1 MSFFDQEWFAGIS
14 RPSRY
19 LGNEINQIKK
29 EREQIEVS
37 IALAFPDIYEVGM
50 SHLGLKILYHL
61 LNNQEWIAAERVF
74 CPWTDL
80 EQELRQ
86 RRIPLKSIES
96 GQALSDFDIIGF
108 SLQHELCY
116 SNVLTMLDLSCIPFL
131 ARDRN
136 ESHPLV
142 IAGGPACY
150 NPEPMA
156 DFFDA
161 MVIGD
166 GEETALQICQ
176 CIRKFKSH
184 GKIIKEEILRAFAA
198 IQGIYV
204 PKFFKTHY
212 DATGRVERIEPLLNH
227 HQEIKKAVITD
238 LDTYSFPTAPIVPF
252 TELIHDRLV
261 IEIARGC
268 TRGCRFCQAG
278 MIYRPVRERHPDSI
292 LKIASEALRLTGF
305 DEVSLLSLSSGDYN
319 CIGPLI
325 KTLMDQNSK
334 ERIAISLPSLRIDSL
349 DPGWFE
355 QIKRVRKTG
364 FTLAPEAGNDRL
376 RRVINKNLTQPEI
389 IQTAQEVYKAGWK
402 LIKLYFMV
410 GLPTEEDRDLFDIA
424 ALVKE
429 ITALTR
435 SQIKKPSLH
444 ISISTFVPKSHTPFM
459 WEPQLSIEESE
470 RRIRLVQEKL
480 MKTKV
485 QVKWNDQAMSWLEG
499 IFSRGDRR
507 LSRVLV
513 LAWRKGARFDAWR
526 EFFYHT
532 IWKDALHDAGVDP
545 DFYLKRIRSKDEC
558 LPWDHIQTGVHK
570 NYFKEEYAKAI
581 SETATVDCR
590 LECHHCG
597 VCDHQIIKPKY
608 VEKTL
613 RVVEKIDTDSE
624 FDAFQ
629 PKKYRLVFSKRGD
642 LRYLSHLELGRLF
655 GRVFKRAGLRMIFS
669 QGYHPLPKIS
679 FYSAL
684 PVGIES
690 LQETIDIQI
699 HDHLH
704 LSEDRLKETINRQ
717 MPAGIAVQAVTDIT
731 RELKSLKL
739 QETEYVIRH
748 KELLWNPA
756 HLERFLAAQEY
767 SITKNG
773 KNGAQII
780 NARPLVKDIF
790 LASPDSIRLCLKH
803 SSASELKASEMI
815 AGIFNLSETVRN
827 ELKIIKI
834 KQVIG

>member
-1 MSFFDQEWFAGIS
+1 MSFFDQEWFTGIS

-29 EREQIEVS
+29 DRNQIEVS

-61 LNNQEWIAAERVF
+61 LNNQEWIGAERVF
-74 CPWTDL
+74 CPWIDL

-86 RRIPLKSIES
+86 RKIPLKSIES
-96 GQALSDFDIIGF
+96 NQPLSDFDIIGF

-116 SNVLTMLDLSCIPFL
+116 SNVLTMLDLGRIPFL
-131 ARDRN
+131 AKDRN
-136 ESHPLV
+136 ESNPLV

-156 DFFDA
+156 DIFDA

-166 GEETALQICQ
+166 GEETALEICK
-176 CIRKFKSH
+176 CIRKFRSH
-184 GKIIKEEILRAFAA
+184 GKINKEEILRAFAA

-212 DATGRVERIEPLLNH
+212 DATGRIEKNEPLLNH

-238 LDTYSFPTAPIVPF
+238 LDQYSFPTAPIVPF

-278 MIYRPVRERHPDSI
+278 MIYRPVRERNPQSV
-292 LKIASEALRLTGF
+292 LKIASEALRSTGF
-305 DEVSLLSLSSGDYN
+305 DELSLLSLSSGDYN
-319 CIGPLI
+319 CIGPLL
-325 KTLMDQNSK
+325 KALMDQNSK
-334 ERIAISLPSLRIDSL
+334 GRIAISLPSLRIDSL
-349 DPGWFE
+349 DPLWFE

-389 IQTAQEVYKAGWK
+389 FQTAQAVYKAGWK

-410 GLPTEEDRDLFDIA
+410 GLPTEEDKDLFDIP

-429 ITALTR
+429 MVALTR
-435 SQIKKPSLH
+435 SHSKKPSLH

-459 WEPQLSIEESE
+459 WEPQISVEES
-470 RRIRLVQEKL
+470 RRKIHLIQEKL
-480 MKTKV
+480 TKTPV

-507 LSRVLV
+507 LSRVLIM
-513 LAWRKGARFDAWR
+513 AWQKGARFDAWR
-526 EFFYHT
+526 ELFNHVVW
-532 IWKDALHDAGVDP
+532 IESLHEAGVDP
-545 DFYLKRIRSKDEC
+545 DFYLKRIRLKDEC

-570 NYFKEEYAKAI
+570 NFLKEEYAKAMAEI
-581 SETATVDCR
+581 ATVDCR
-590 LECHHCG
+590 LECQHCG
-597 VCDHQIIKPKY
+597 VCDHKIIKSKFA
-608 VEKTL
+608 EKTL
-613 RVVEKIDTDSE
+613 PVIKPIDADPG
-624 FDAFQ
+624 FDERH
-629 PKKYRLVFSKRGD
+629 PKKYRLVFSKKGD
-642 LRYLSHLELGRLF
+642 LRYLSHLELGRLL
-655 GRVFKRAGLRMIFS
+655 GRAFKRVGLRMIFS

-699 HDHLH
+699 YANKHS
-704 LSEDRLKETINRQ
+704 SENRLKENINRQ
-717 MPAGIAVQAVTDIT
+717 MPKGIAIQTVTDIT
-731 RELKSLKL
+731 QDVRSVKL

-748 KELLWNPA
+748 KDLQLDPN
-756 HLERFLAAQEY
+756 HLERFIAAQDF
-767 SITKNG
+767 SITKKG

-780 NARPLVKDIF
+780 NARPLVKSIS
-790 LASPDSIRLCLKH
+790 LVSPNSVSLCLNH
-803 SSASELKASEMI
+803 SSSSELKASEII
-815 AGIFNLSETVRN
+815 AGVFNLSQTVKN
-827 ELKIIKI
+827 ELKVIKI